1 MCKIGVLHTVRK
13 EPAFPLRK
21 TVGFP
26 KTCGNFSVNPRPTT
40 PKARNVSDEQIHV
53 TPFFYPHSLIPFYY
67 QFTRAILYPAACWK
81 KYSFTKEDFESHG
94 RQEEVYAGRRACGGR
109 ANVPGGSV
117 FRREQ
122 FWLHGLIKELER
134 PVEMYGQYLELFLA
148 SVDDESYSSRSE
160 NAFKTALEFDATT
173 L

>member
-1 MCKIGVLHTVRK
+1 M
-13 EPAFPLRK
+13 
-21 TVGFP
+21 
-26 KTCGNFSVNPRPTT
+26 
-40 PKARNVSDEQIHV
+40 

-67 QFTRAILYPAACWK
+67 QFTRTILYPAACWK

-94 RQEEVYAGRRACGGR
+94 RHEEVYAGRRACGGR

>member
-1 MCKIGVLHTVRK
+1 MEGKKKFMLAAGL
-13 EPAFPLRK
+13 A
-21 TVGFP
+21 VGGQTSP
-26 KTCGNFSVNPRPTT
+26 E
-40 PKARNVSDEQIHV
+40 D
-53 TPFFYPHSLIPFYY
+53 
-67 QFTRAILYPAACWK
+67 QFL
-81 KYSFTKEDFESHG
+81 
-94 RQEEVYAGRRACGGR
+94 
-109 ANVPGGSV
+109 
-117 FRREQ
+117 RREQ